1 MTAPVRHF
9 LRDDDITVEEQ
20 EAVLVAA
27 ERLARDP
34 RAGAGLLSGTAIGL
48 YFEKHSLRTRVSSE
62 VAASRLGAHPV
73 QLRREELQLARGETL
88 EDSARVLAGYL
99 GLLMGRVYDHATLSA
114 LAAPGTLPVVNGLSD
129 RFHPLQVLA
138 DLLTMRMEW
147 GADLRERTLA
157 YVGDGNNVAA
167 SLLLGGAMAGLRVV
181 VAAPSGYAPDGGVV
195 AEAMAIAATT
205 GGDVAVTEDASE
217 AADGADVL
225 YTDVWTSMGMEGEE
239 ETRRDAFAGFR
250 LDAGLVARARP
261 DVVVLHCLPAHRGE
275 EIAADVIDG
284 PHSRVFA
291 QAHNRLPA
299 TAALFL
305 MLCDAAAFRELS
317 A

>member
-1 MTAPVRHF
+1 M
-9 LRDDDITVEEQ
+9 
-20 EAVLVAA
+20 
-27 ERLARDP
+27 
-34 RAGAGLLSGTAIGL
+34 
-48 YFEKHSLRTRVSSE
+48 SSE

-99 GLLMGRVYDHATLSA
+99 GLLMGRAYDHATLSA

-167 SLLLGGAMAGLRVV
+167 SLLLGGAMAGLRAV

-205 GGDVAVTEDASE
+205 GGDVAVTEDAPE

-225 YTDVWTSMGMEGEE
+225 YTDGG
-239 ETRRDAFAGFR
+239 RRWGWRVRRRPGATPS
-250 LDAGLVARARP
+250 RASAST
-261 DVVVLHCLPAHRGE
+261 PASSHVHGRTWWSFT
-275 EIAADVIDG
+275 AS
-284 PHSRVFA
+284 PR
-291 QAHNRLPA
+291 
-299 TAALFL
+299 TAA
-305 MLCDAAAFRELS
+305 RRS
-317 A
+317 PPT